1 MPPEYQLLKEP
12 KCRGKQTFLAEEVI
26 LPGKMMMPLA
36 MFFSSKI
43 LSSLKMMKKRCVR
56 GNRQDPCK
64 CTDFRIVFTPTL
76 FSSEKNTNIWLE
88 GSVRALVKKLS

>member
-1 MPPEYQLLKEP
+1 MTPEHEYWRIKVQRKV
-12 KCRGKQTFLAEEVI
+12 TFLAEDVI
-26 LPGKMMMPLA
+26 LPGKIMMPLA

-56 GNRQDPCK
+56 GNHQEPSK
-64 CTDFRIVFTPTL
+64 CTDFRMVFTPTL
-76 FSSEKNTNIWLE
+76 FSSEKNMNIWLE